1 MKELLTNRKPSKEY
15 ERDVELKSIVHEK
28 RMNEQLEND
37 VEFTE
42 EIFEDTLKLLHKKGE
57 KYNFIVKA
65 GKSLHNALFKLF
77 NVVWTFQKKPDSW
90 RDSVVIQ
97 LDKKKN
103 ESTELEKKRH
113 IHTKEQIPKFFGNI
127 VANQIKPILAKNTS
141 PFQIG
146 GMPGHKNIFSL

>member
-1 MKELLTNRKPSKEY
+1 MYLPFK
-15 ERDVELKSIVHEK
+15 
-28 RMNEQLEND
+28 
-37 VEFTE
+37 
-42 EIFEDTLKLLHKKGE
+42 DTFKLLIKKGQ

-97 LDKKKN
+97 LNKKKN

-127 VANQIKPILAKNTS
+127 VANHIKPILTKNTTLS
-141 PFQIG
+141 KLEACPDTEF
-146 GMPGHKNIFSL
+146 KNICSP